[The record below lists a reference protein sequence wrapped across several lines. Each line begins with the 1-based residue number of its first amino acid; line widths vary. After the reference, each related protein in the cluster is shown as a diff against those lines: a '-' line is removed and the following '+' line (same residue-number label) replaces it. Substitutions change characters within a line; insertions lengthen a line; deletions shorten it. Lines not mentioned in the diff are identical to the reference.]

1 MKALL
6 VIDVQNDF
14 LPGGSLEV
22 KDGNNIISKINEIMS
37 NYDLIVATKDWHPQ
51 NHMSFASNHSNKS
64 VGDIINL
71 NGLDQILWPD
81 HCVEDSYGSKFPE
94 ELDTNKIDKI
104 IYKGTK
110 RDVDSYSAFNDNA

>member
-51 NHMSFASNHSNKS
+51 NHMSFASNHSNKRLYPL
-64 VGDIINL
+64 I
-71 NGLDQILWPD
+71 
-81 HCVEDSYGSKFPE
+81 
-94 ELDTNKIDKI
+94 
-104 IYKGTK
+104 
-110 RDVDSYSAFNDNA
+110 